1 MRQSL
6 WAVGHFR
13 RIAFRSSLSI
23 FALGGLPV
31 AADENA
37 TQPLRRELGPH
48 VFIPREA
55 VSDPFTTTFVGT
67 ETGIAYGSAV
77 GPTFN
82 VNGKPVDLADYKI
95 IGYSQ
100 IFTGQYGFFDW
111 WALRFNATGVVYS
124 GANGSAAAGV
134 GLNAVARFGVGTTL
148 SWQFAPTLRA
158 GLLFDVGF
166 GPSIGLNILQSI
178 VQSIADKAVVTPVD
192 STGSTTLTPAL
203 SLAWTFARGFGLI
216 VNVSYTHNTVKADA
230 ANTSLDSLGFG
241 GGLDLDLREL
251 GTIPLGL
258 AVSYNAVYSIGDE
271 KFRNYLLAGG
281 LFYTGRQ
288 NLTLGL
294 ELAYRRAPIGGE
306 GVFVKAIFGLIVL
319 RYNFD

>member
-1 MRQSL
+1 MGQSL
-6 WAVGHFR
+6 WSIGRFR
-13 RIAFRSSLSI
+13 RVALRSSVGIL
-23 FALGGLPV
+23 ALWAMPV
-31 AADENA
+31 AAEENA

-48 VFIPREA
+48 LYIPREA
-55 VSDPFTTTFVGT
+55 VSDPFTTTFVGS

-82 VNGKPVDLADYKI
+82 VNGQPVSLADYKI

-100 IFTGQYGFFDW
+100 IFTGQWGIFDW
-111 WALRFNATGVVYS
+111 WALRVRAAGTVYG
-124 GANGSAAAGV
+124 GANGSAAAGI

-148 SWQFAPTLRA
+148 SWQFASNLRA

-166 GPSIGLNILQSI
+166 GPSIGIDILQSI
-178 VQSIADKAVVTPVD
+178 VQSIAANSVITPVE

-203 SLAWTFARGFGLI
+203 SLAWTISRGLGLI
-216 VNVSYTHNTVKADA
+216 ANVAYTHNTLKADA
-230 ANTSLDSLGFG
+230 SSVALDTLTLS

-258 AVSYNAVYSIGDE
+258 ALSYSAGYSIGDE
-271 KFRNYLLAGG
+271 KFRNYVLAGG
-281 LFYTGRQ
+281 VFYTGRQ

-294 ELAYRRAPIGGE
+294 EAAYRRAPLGAE
-306 GVFVKAIFGLIVL
+306 DVFISSVFGLVVL